1 MGRVTT
7 SPTMLLLV
15 ALTVQIAVGGPGLAA
30 AVVRHEVATER
41 DGIRRLSSTVAR
53 AFQSLVALAPVAT
66 TRPSTPRVFGPTA
79 HHSVTVS
86 REAHHTERCPMPRL
100 IDLPPPAMA

>member
-1 MGRVTT
+1 
-7 SPTMLLLV
+7 MLLLV

-53 AFQSLVALAPVAT
+53 AFQSLVALAPIAESRVV
-66 TRPSTPRVFGPTA
+66 TPRVFGVTT
-79 HHSVTVS
+79 HHGAILS
-86 REAHHTERCPMPRL
+86 RDATHRELRPLARL